1 MPLSLPDEQLS
12 WLRDHVD
19 NHVRRLAQ
27 LREGI
32 RLAEEEAAFQE
43 VVLELARNDR
53 LFEALGEL
61 YNDAEL
67 TSRVAR
73 DPLGYCREEDIPLP
87 EGVTLSAVNTEGQS
101 TRLVAHVR
109 YGAWAM
115 EVGWDREGGFF
126 ASPPT
131 GPAAAM
137 SGWFMSSVEVPSE

>member
-1 MPLSLPDEQLS
+1 LPNEHLNG
-12 WLRDHVD
+12 LRDHVD

-43 VVLELARNDR
+43 VVLDLARNDR

-67 TSRVAR
+67 TSTVAR
-73 DPLGYCREEDIPLP
+73 DPLGYVRKEDIPLP
-87 EGVTLSAVNTEGQS
+87 EGVTLSAVDREGR
-101 TRLVAHVR
+101 TPRLVAHVR

-115 EVGWDREGGFF
+115 EVGWDREDGFF
-126 ASPPT
+126 ASHPT

-137 SGWFMSSVEVPSE
+137 SGWFMSSVEVPSEYE